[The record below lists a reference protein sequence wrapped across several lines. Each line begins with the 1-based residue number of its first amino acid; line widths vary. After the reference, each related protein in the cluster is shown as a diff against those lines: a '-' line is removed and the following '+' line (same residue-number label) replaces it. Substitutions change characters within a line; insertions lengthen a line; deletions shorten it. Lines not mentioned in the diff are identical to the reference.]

1 MTGAFNLTSDITLR
15 IGRGAVLFGSPDP
28 ADDLMRARAI
38 REEIGPDN
46 VLMMDA
52 NQKWDVNEA
61 IENMTALA
69 EYKPMWIEEPTNCDD
84 VIGHR
89 VIGEALKPLGVG
101 VATGEVAQNKVIF
114 KQLLQPLPGLAEGKL
129 RPALPDDC
137 PQQLVGLIQVR
148 AQRRREPR
156 PPSHL
161 SATSPA
167 GHVGGRPVGA
177 AAVQ

>member
-1 MTGAFNLTSDITLR
+1 
-15 IGRGAVLFGSPDP
+15 
-28 ADDLMRARAI
+28 MRARAI

-89 VIGEALKPLGVG
+89 VSGEALKPLGVG
-101 VATGEVAQNKVIF
+101 VATGVVAQI
-114 KQLLQPLPGLAEGKL
+114 
-129 RPALPDDC
+129 
-137 PQQLVGLIQVR
+137 
-148 AQRRREPR
+148 
-156 PPSHL
+156 
-161 SATSPA
+161 
-167 GHVGGRPVGA
+167 
-177 AAVQ
+177 